1 MTVSNNDC
9 SPEQWAPAPGFEGHY
24 LVSSDG
30 RVRSLKRR
38 AHDGSPIYVNWKFDR
53 DGYAAV
59 DLWRDAKAT
68 RRRVHVLV
76 AAAFLGPRPD
86 GQEVRHMDGNRSNPA
101 LANLA
106 YGTRSENNHDKREH
120 GTDHNVV
127 KTHCP
132 KGHPYNEEN
141 TYVLPSRPGARYCRA
156 CHRVS
161 SLRRYNRT
169 RRG

>member
-1 MTVSNNDC
+1 
-9 SPEQWAPAPGFEGHY
+9 
-24 LVSSDG
+24 
-30 RVRSLKRR
+30 
-38 AHDGSPIYVNWKFDR
+38 
-53 DGYAAV
+53 
-59 DLWRDAKAT
+59 
-68 RRRVHVLV
+68 
-76 AAAFLGPRPD
+76 
-86 GQEVRHMDGNRSNPA
+86 MDGNRSNPA